1 GIGKTTPLS
10 FAESGV
16 RGLVL
21 AGRTLAP
28 LHATALERRA
38 IAENP
43 EFDVLVVPTD
53 ISIEDSV
60 KNLMKTAIDHFGRVD
75 YCANVGGVSRFFL
88 LHNPR
93 LTFLL
98 QTMGTKTKFSS
109 IPTEDWLAI
118 QQTNINGIFWLVRE
132 QISVMEK
139 QERLVTPITSP
150 KRPAERGSIV
160 VLSAAAAVIALP
172 DGGAYTHTKYA
183 TNGLNQA
190 AAQDHAL
197 NGIRIN
203 AILPGY
209 IYTEGLA
216 SHPAATS
223 EGAKRIVDRCPLGR
237 FGEAGEIGGP
247 HRNDEFAKEWVH
259 DREQRLGRWWADV
272 EWGVD
277 SCGMQFIF
285 FLLHVN
291 RACGTKRSRAG
302 TAQINRI
309 FISEG
314 ASRTDQ

>member
-1 GIGKTTPLS
+1 GVALVTGAGQGIGKATALS

-21 AGRTLAP
+21 AGRTPAP
-28 LHATALERRA
+28 LHATAIECKA

-53 ISIEDSV
+53 ISIEESV
-60 KNLMKTAIDHFGRVD
+60 KNLMKTAVDHFGRVD
-75 YCANVGGVSRFFL
+75 YCAN
-88 LHNPR
+88 
-93 LTFLL
+93 
-98 QTMGTKTKFSS
+98 TMGTKMKFSS

-183 TNGLNQA
+183 TNGLTKA
-190 AAQDHAL
+190 AAQDHAS

-216 SHPAATS
+216 SHPAATP
-223 EGAKRIVDRCPLGR
+223 EAAKRIVDGCPLGR
-237 FGEAGEIGGP
+237 FGEAGEIGDLIVMMSSP
-247 HRNDEFAKEWVH
+247 RNGFMIGSSV
-259 DREQRLGRWWADV
+259 L
-272 EWGVD
+272 VD
-277 SCGMQFIF
+277 GGQTLSG
-285 FLLHVN
+285 
-291 RACGTKRSRAG
+291 
-302 TAQINRI
+302 
-309 FISEG
+309 E
-314 ASRTDQ
+314 

>member
-1 GIGKTTPLS
+1 MKLYTSGVALVTGAGQGIGKATALS
-10 FAESGV
+10 YAESGV

-21 AGRTLAP
+21 AGRTPAP
-28 LHATALERRA
+28 LHATALECRA

-43 EFDVLVVPTD
+43 DFDVLVVPTD

-60 KNLMKTAIDHFGRVD
+60 KNLMKTAVDHFGRVD
-75 YCANVGGVSRFFL
+75 YCANVGG
-88 LHNPR
+88 
-93 LTFLL
+93 
-98 QTMGTKTKFSS
+98 TMGTKTKFSS

-183 TNGLNQA
+183 TNGLTKA
-190 AAQDHAL
+190 AAQDHAS

-216 SHPAATS
+216 SHPAATP
-223 EGAKRIVDRCPLGR
+223 EAAKRIVDGCPLGR
-237 FGEAGEIGGP
+237 FGEAGEIGDLIVMMSSP
-247 HRNDEFAKEWVH
+247 RNGFMIGSSV
-259 DREQRLGRWWADV
+259 L
-272 EWGVD
+272 VD
-277 SCGMQFIF
+277 GGQTLSG
-285 FLLHVN
+285 
-291 RACGTKRSRAG
+291 
-302 TAQINRI
+302 
-309 FISEG
+309 E
-314 ASRTDQ
+314 